1 MDIEEMKRK
10 NEIIKEASAVISCE
24 PEQLPE
30 LIKKM
35 QKEIKEF
42 DNSIKNLK

>member
-10 NEIIKEASAVISCE
+10 NEIIKEAAAAISCE

-42 DNSIKNLK
+42 DNSIKSLK